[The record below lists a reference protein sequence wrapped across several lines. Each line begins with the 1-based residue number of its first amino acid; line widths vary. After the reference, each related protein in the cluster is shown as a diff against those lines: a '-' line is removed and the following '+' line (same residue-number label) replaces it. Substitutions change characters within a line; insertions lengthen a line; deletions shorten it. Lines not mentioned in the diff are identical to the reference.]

1 MCVSVCKC
9 VSICVCICVYVCMCV
24 CVYVYV
30 FMHVCMCACVALC
43 VWHCVEQHVN
53 TGLPDGSIIKGG
65 SGDFTTITD
74 AINFIETLDSNDYPR
89 NSENQWL
96 IYIAPGLYKE
106 NFTLLPFISIK
117 GYGKS
122 VTILTPEENH
132 INQIN
137 HPGIYYILL
146 GVSH

>member
-1 MCVSVCKC
+1 MCGGG
-9 VSICVCICVYVCMCV
+9 
-24 CVYVYV
+24 
-30 FMHVCMCACVALC
+30 ANVAR
-43 VWHCVEQHVN
+43 
-53 TGLPDGSIIKGG
+53 
-65 SGDFTTITD
+65 
-74 AINFIETLDSNDYPR
+74 A
-89 NSENQWL
+89 SENQWL

-137 HPGIYYILL
+137 YKSYK
-146 GVSH
+146 SYNKYSNF